1 MALPTI
7 YGVVELPAGQPG
19 SQVEAFLELVAA
31 VDGTALGHAAV
42 ASVGSNRRVRLDAT
56 GRFEFTSV
64 RPNSGAAPDAIT
76 SPTGTCYRLRVRFPD
91 GDVTTDY
98 IDVPDTAGDILF
110 STILTVAPDAILD
123 SAVEQAI
130 AAASVAPTVV
140 TFEVDGDI
148 GVDTLTDWTDASE
161 GSTAFDRL
169 SILSGR
175 IVVPDPDDG
184 PIDGTNPAAHGAAW
198 KDWSSLG
205 AWTGER
211 VSVSFWWTG
220 ERPMEATPLLH
231 VVEDGSD
238 EYGIGVWPIGD
249 ILPAPGDQPAFG
261 FGHIGDTNVHFQINY
276 ATAFT
281 SLPAGLNLLD
291 GRRHH
296 IDLRSWDGEWS
307 LWVDGALVIPQLN
320 GVDQDPWMA
329 IPSSLLG
336 STKHGFA
343 VDNNQL
349 DGVGGAGGTRTPNVG
364 AGEGP
369 WMITPLT
376 SRDQPVIGT
385 SAVAGALAYKADT
398 RNVVDRAGDT
408 MTGALTVNI
417 AGVGTLEIEPDG
429 FGGLALKLTQNGDS
443 DTSVGL
449 GSILGKGSLSLGDGS
464 GNQAYL
470 VHAGDDVLS
479 TIGKFQQGTA
489 ASESTDLV
497 RLNEAVLK
505 SLFDAHTILAATSD
519 NTPAALTVGA
529 STVVGRAASGGIVA
543 LTPAQLRTIID
554 LAAQIGATTVGG
566 DITGTVSN
574 AQIVAGT
581 IVNADISGS
590 AAIDGTKVNYATTNA
605 QGAVEFASDSEHTA
619 MTSTDRVTHPAG
631 VKKIGDRQY
640 RKVLDRSFTGCI
652 SESFSRFTPMANTNV
667 LSSGRAHMWL
677 QPFRAGDVLSS
688 CLFFSGA
695 TPAGTPLNQWAFVA
709 DTSRVVLA
717 VSGDLT
723 TTAWAA
729 TSFQQ
734 FVFGTPYTFPTDGGY
749 YFGLVVRA
757 TTPPTLSGITG
768 NVVANAFAPIP
779 MGFST
784 TGLTTPVAVGTTMA
798 ALTAHATCPYVACG

>member
-1 MALPTI
+1 MALATI
-7 YGVVELPAGQPG
+7 GETILVAGAPSVG
-19 SQVEAFLELVAA
+19 AEVTVTLVAA
-31 VDGTALGHAAV
+31 TAGTAFGYTTVATEGGRRRAAT
-42 ASVGSNRRVRLDAT
+42 DAT
-56 GRFEFTSV
+56 GAWSLGSV
-64 RPNSGAAPDAIT
+64 APNVGSSGDVIT
-76 SPTGTCYRLRVRFPD
+76 SPAGTVYR
-91 GDVTTDY
+91 
-98 IDVPDTAGDILF
+98 IDVRHRDGTVMVPRFVEVPDSVGPHDIVD
-110 STILTVAPDAILD
+110 ILTVAPDAIVD

-130 AAASVAPTVV
+130 DASAVALTGHVVQFLEDGDIATVLPGATDASVA
-140 TFEVDGDI
+140 
-148 GVDTLTDWTDASE
+148 
-161 GSTAFDRL
+161 STAFDRL
-169 SILSGR
+169 AVLGGKL
-175 IVVPDPDDG
+175 VVPDPDDG
-184 PIDGTNPAAHGAAW
+184 PIDGTNPAAHGYIWWDFA
-198 KDWSSLG
+198 DLG
-205 AWTGER
+205 SWVGER
-211 VSVSFWWTG
+211 VSISGYWTG
-220 ERPMEATPLLH
+220 QRPLEATPLLH
-231 VVEDGSD
+231 VVPGTD
-238 EYGIGVWPIGD
+238 ETGQGVWPVND
-249 ILPAPGDQPAFG
+249 VHPAEGDQSGLFFG
-261 FGHIGDTNVHFQINY
+261 SIGRDNTFFEALIQRTTLF
-276 ATAFT
+276 TA
-281 SLPAGLNLLD
+281 LPDELAALAVEK
-291 GRRHH
+291 RYKFEC
-296 IDLRSWDGEWS
+296 RSWDGEWS
-307 LWVDGALVIPQLN
+307 LWIDGYRVGDWLPIPDALV
-320 GVDQDPWMA
+320 
-329 IPSSLLG
+329 G
-336 STKHGFA
+336 STRHGIA
-343 VDNNQL
+343 LDNNQS
-349 DGVGGAGGTRTPNVG
+349 DENGGAGGTRPPNQG
-364 AGEGP
+364 AFEGP
-369 WMITPLT
+369 FVIARLMTKEGE
-376 SRDQPVIGT
+376 PV
-385 SAVAGALAYKADT
+385 AVGRQLDDALRYKADA
-398 RNVVDRAGDT
+398 RLKVDRAGDT